1 MNFARSVLK
10 FFIDDEGSKEG
21 FLNSIDKDIG
31 NYDNCLSF
39 VHIQTYE
46 FKYIAELFGWSSTLE
61 VENVSHMYVQKSG
74 HKIKMFMKS
83 SSYRIGIHMTSWR
96 KGIRSTFSPEFV
108 FHDFIFFFTILYMFR
123 SAVCTGRGLK
133 LKFRKR
139 RSSFTKIAYIN
150 FIELHNL
157 NLQNKTDFKH
167 SCIFIEKWRLHL

>member
-1 MNFARSVLK
+1 MTYFV
-10 FFIDDEGSKEG
+10 
-21 FLNSIDKDIG
+21 
-31 NYDNCLSF
+31 LSF
-39 VHIQTYE
+39 RTVWQYLFAWSPTKWVTSE
-46 FKYIAELFGWSSTLE
+46 FEGR
-61 VENVSHMYVQKSG
+61 QKSG

-96 KGIRSTFSPEFV
+96 KDIRSTFSPEFS

-150 FIELHNL
+150 FIELYNL
-157 NLQNKTDFKH
+157 NLQNKIDSKH
-167 SCIFIEKWRLHL
+167 SCIFREKWRLHL